1 MAWHMACPVIPSD
14 MSMSD
19 HDVKNGQP
27 CPRCAAPMH
36 PAAKMC
42 WTCGHEVA
50 ALNEPAH
57 ANLNE
62 LLRAHA
68 SQPLPSVSNAEA
80 DAVDQIPLV
89 EWKHG
94 SDQPAAALPPPVAPA
109 PAPAVQVRDAVPAR
123 QPGNWSMALVGGAG
137 VLACVLA
144 MVVVQSLQPAASPQ
158 AVNTA
163 APVAA
168 SAAAEEP
175 ILEGPLPT
183 WVGSRQAAWAN
194 DGSKTISFELKSTRD
209 VNVWMA
215 RVRPLLIVRCLYRT
229 TEVFVATQASASI
242 EGQSG
247 SHTVRLTVD
256 NDPEMVQ
263 QWTDSVSGHELFA
276 PDGVDLARR
285 LARAELV
292 RFSFTPFNAKPVT
305 ADFVVSGFDQLAG
318 LVGNT
323 CGWKV
328 DESAPKRTARR

>member
-1 MAWHMACPVIPSD
+1 MAWHMPCPVIPVD
-14 MSMSD
+14 LSMSD

-42 WTCGHEVA
+42 WTCGHELA
-50 ALNEPAH
+50 AVNEPTH
-57 ANLNE
+57 ADMNE

-68 SQPLPSVSNAEA
+68 SQPLQSASNA

-89 EWKHG
+89 EWKEE
-94 SDQPAAALPPPVAPA
+94 SDQPVVPASPVAPA
-109 PAPAVQVRDAVPAR
+109 PAPAVQVRDSVSAR
-123 QPGNWSMALVGGAG
+123 QPKNWSMALVGGAG
-137 VLACVLA
+137 VLACVTA

-158 AVNTA
+158 PVNTP

-168 SAAAEEP
+168 PAAAEEP
-175 ILEGPLPT
+175 MLEGPVPT

-229 TEVFVATQASASI
+229 TEVFVATQSSASI
-242 EGQSG
+242 EGQTG
-247 SHTVRLTVD
+247 SHAVRLTID
-256 NDPEMVQ
+256 NDPEIVQ

-276 PDGVDLARR
+276 PNGVDLARR
-285 LARAELV
+285 FARAELV
-292 RFSFTPFNAKPVT
+292 RFSFTPYNAKPVT

-328 DESAPKRTARR
+328 DASAPTRTARR

>member
-1 MAWHMACPVIPSD
+1 
-14 MSMSD
+14 MSD

-42 WTCGHEVA
+42 WTCGHEVVA
-50 ALNEPAH
+50 APQPVH
-57 ANLNE
+57 SVAN
-62 LLRAHA
+62 
-68 SQPLPSVSNAEA
+68 

-89 EWKHG
+89 EWKED
-94 SDQPAAALPPPVAPA
+94 SNQPTPSAPPPPVAPT

-123 QPGNWSMALVGGAG
+123 EPRNWSMALVGGAG
-137 VLACVLA
+137 VLACVVA

-158 AVNTA
+158 PVTA
-163 APVAA
+163 PAPVAKP
-168 SAAAEEP
+168 AAAEEP
-175 ILEGPLPT
+175 ALEGPVPT
-183 WVGSRQAAWAN
+183 WVGSRQATWAN
-194 DGSKTISFELKSTRD
+194 DGSKTISFELKSTQD

-247 SHTVRLTVD
+247 THTVRLTID
-256 NDPEMVQ
+256 TEPEIVQ

-285 LARAELV
+285 LARAELL
-292 RFSFTPFNAKPVT
+292 RFSFTPYNAKPVT
-305 ADFVVSGFDQLAG
+305 ADFVVSGFDDLAG
-318 LVGNT
+318 LVGNA

-328 DESAPKRTARR
+328 NDSAQSRSARR